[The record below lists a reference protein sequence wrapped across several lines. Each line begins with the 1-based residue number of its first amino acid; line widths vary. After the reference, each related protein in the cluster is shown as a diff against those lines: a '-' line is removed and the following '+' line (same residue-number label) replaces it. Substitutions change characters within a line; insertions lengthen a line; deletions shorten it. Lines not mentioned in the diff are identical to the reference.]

1 MKTIF
6 VSAYR
11 VPCHAVSKLRNCGC
25 RHENN
30 NNVTAFFELWMFLMF
45 HQKFTKMWLTST
57 NRMSVHS
64 SQSRDCLV
72 SVRCVVADHY
82 QAEPV
87 AGLDPLVSDFTGYN
101 IRKVPI
107 IRWVMS
113 LCPLEHISYHSNWA
127 WRNNTSIPCVRVFGC
142 TLAGQRSCLHVHGI
156 FPYLY
161 VPLPGHVARGDTGG
175 WVTVIV
181 ILSCVI
187 VCCRFWSVP
196 GLPDGDIESGG
207 CTDWR
212 PASIVPSTSP
222 WARLELVRE
231 LTRAN

>member
-1 MKTIF
+1 
-6 VSAYR
+6 
-11 VPCHAVSKLRNCGC
+11 
-25 RHENN
+25 
-30 NNVTAFFELWMFLMF
+30 
-45 HQKFTKMWLTST
+45 
-57 NRMSVHS
+57 MSVHS

-107 IRWVMS
+107 IRCVMS
-113 LCPLEHISYHSNWA
+113 EPFHSVIGRDDIILLYPVSGCSAAPWLA
-127 WRNNTSIPCVRVFGC
+127 SAPVSTCTESSPTSTCRC
-142 TLAGQRSCLHVHGI
+142 RATWHAGTR
-156 FPYLY
+156 
-161 VPLPGHVARGDTGG
+161 AGG
-175 WVTVIV
+175 S
-181 ILSCVI
+181 LSCFVA
-187 VCCRFWSVP
+187 VCVLSE
-196 GLPDGDIESGG
+196 PDGDIESGG

-231 LTRAN
+231 LTRAHQIHVQGRAAVQHVYKAVVVTGLPMYGYHPRQHSFVKIYLYNPHLVRRAAELLQVRAS

>member
-113 LCPLEHISYHSNWA
+113 LCPLEHISYHSLIGCDEIIFLSPVSGCSAAPWLA
-127 WRNNTSIPCVRVFGC
+127 SAPVSTCTESSPTSTCRCRATWR
-142 TLAGQRSCLHVHGI
+142 AG
-156 FPYLY
+156 
-161 VPLPGHVARGDTGG
+161 
-175 WVTVIV
+175 
-181 ILSCVI
+181 
-187 VCCRFWSVP
+187 
-196 GLPDGDIESGG
+196 
-207 CTDWR
+207 
-212 PASIVPSTSP
+212 
-222 WARLELVRE
+222 
-231 LTRAN
+231 TRAGGSLSLSYCHVS

>member
-1 MKTIF
+1 
-6 VSAYR
+6 
-11 VPCHAVSKLRNCGC
+11 
-25 RHENN
+25 
-30 NNVTAFFELWMFLMF
+30 
-45 HQKFTKMWLTST
+45 
-57 NRMSVHS
+57 MSVHS

-113 LCPLEHISYHSNWA
+113 LHCVLSSIFHIILIVRDEIIFLSPVSGCSAAPWLA
-127 WRNNTSIPCVRVFGC
+127 SAPVSTCTESSPTSTCRCRATWR
-142 TLAGQRSCLHVHGI
+142 AGTR
-156 FPYLY
+156 
-161 VPLPGHVARGDTGG
+161 AGG
-175 WVTVIV
+175 S
-181 ILSCVI
+181 LSCM
-187 VCCRFWSVP
+187 VCCRVWSE
-196 GLPDGDIESGG
+196 PDGDIESGG

-222 WARLELVRE
+222 WARLYLVRE